1 MELTLDRSLVAAVKD
16 IEAPT
21 IFGDLR
27 EERRFEQHPFV
38 RRAPAFR
45 YFAAYPLKDR
55 FEHPIGFLSAY
66 DNDKRD
72 VSQRMDKRDV
82 SQRMHDTFNDL
93 GLLVQREI
101 FVTDVSHLQRQLV
114 TKLDATRRQ
123 SLLDELTRLMISADS

>member
-45 YFAAYPLKDR
+45 YFVAYPLKDR
-55 FEHPIGFLSAY
+55 FGHPIGFLSAY
-66 DNDKRD
+66 DT
-72 VSQRMDKRDV
+72 DKRDV

-101 FVTDVSHLQRQLV
+101 FVTDVSHLQRQLL

>member
-45 YFAAYPLKDR
+45 YFVAYPVKDR
-55 FEHPIGFLSAY
+55 FGHPIGFLSAY
-66 DNDKRD
+66 DT
-72 VSQRMDKRDV
+72 DKRDV
-82 SQRMHDTFNDL
+82 SQRMHDTSNDL

-101 FVTDVSHLQRQLV
+101 FVTDLSHLQRQLL

>member
-38 RRAPAFR
+38 HRAPAFR
-45 YFAAYPLKDR
+45 YFVAYPLKDR
-55 FEHPIGFLSAY
+55 FGHPIGFLSAY
-66 DNDKRD
+66 DT
-72 VSQRMDKRDV
+72 DKRDV

-101 FVTDVSHLQRQLV
+101 FVTDASHLQRQLL

>member
-45 YFAAYPLKDR
+45 YFVAYPVKDR
-55 FEHPIGFLSAY
+55 FGHPIGFLSAY
-66 DNDKRD
+66 DT
-72 VSQRMDKRDV
+72 DKRDV

-101 FVTDVSHLQRQLV
+101 FVTDLSHLQRQLL

>member
-38 RRAPAFR
+38 RRGPAFR
-45 YFAAYPLKDR
+45 YFVAYPASGIR
-55 FEHPIGFLSAY
+55 S
-66 DNDKRD
+66 
-72 VSQRMDKRDV
+72 VSCPLTTPT
-82 SQRMHDTFNDL
+82 SETSHSGCHDTFNDL

-123 SLLDELTRLMISADS
+123 SLLDELTRLMLSADS

>member
-45 YFAAYPLKDR
+45 YFVAYPVKDR
-55 FEHPIGFLSAY
+55 FGHPIGFLSAY
-66 DNDKRD
+66 DT
-72 VSQRMDKRDV
+72 DKRDV

>member
-1 MELTLDRSLVAAVKD
+1 MTSERSADSSSILSSA
-16 IEAPT
+16 E
-21 IFGDLR
+21 
-27 EERRFEQHPFV
+27 H
-38 RRAPAFR
+38 AFR

-55 FEHPIGFLSAY
+55 FRHPIGFLSAY
-66 DNDKRD
+66 DT
-72 VSQRMDKRDV
+72 DKRDV

-101 FVTDVSHLQRQLV
+101 FVTDLSHLQRQLL

>member
-1 MELTLDRSLVAAVKD
+1 MTLDRSLVAAVKD

-45 YFAAYPLKDR
+45 YFVAYPVKDR
-55 FEHPIGFLSAY
+55 LGHPIGFLSAY
-66 DNDKRD
+66 DTDR
-72 VSQRMDKRDV
+72 RDV

-101 FVTDVSHLQRQLV
+101 FVTDVSHLQRQMV